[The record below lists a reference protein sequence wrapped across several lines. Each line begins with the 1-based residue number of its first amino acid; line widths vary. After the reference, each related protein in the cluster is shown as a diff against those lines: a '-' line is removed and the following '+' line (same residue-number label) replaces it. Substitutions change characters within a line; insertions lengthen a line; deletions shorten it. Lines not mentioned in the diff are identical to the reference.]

1 MIGEIFYWHCL
12 LSLVDDVDWVDHEIE
27 IWVVD
32 DDVDILNS
40 HSEQT
45 IIKRGYCTSSIS
57 GCNNISGDFNT
68 ATQKI
73 DTV

>member
-12 LSLVDDVDWVDHEIE
+12 LSL
-27 IWVVD
+27 VD

-45 IIKRGYCTSSIS
+45 IIKSGYCTSSIS

-73 DTV
+73 DTG